1 MYGET
6 RESLHG
12 VRRVRYGGG
21 RSLRCGTHLA
31 IRNRQG
37 LCRVVGGA
45 VPSGAESWR
54 FDTNRLG
61 YRGTGGHFVRR
72 FSLPTV
78 QSRWGTQGGKR

>member
-1 MYGET
+1 MAKLG
-6 RESLHG
+6 SLCTG
-12 VRRVRYGGG
+12 YGG
-21 RSLRCGTHLA
+21 LDMAVAAHYDGTHLA